1 MRSLAMS
8 LFAVVL
14 LLASCSREAATPVE
28 SVDASSAVAANA
40 PVTTAPVVV
49 DPDTGVAI
57 TGVPAGEVPM
67 TKAPRHP
74 IATAPRVPVGEL
86 PPIDDPA
93 PATRRESRS
102 GLDPYLE
109 YNKATEITVHGAING
124 FSRVPLT
131 DSRTG
136 LFVRINAGG
145 AFPYIYLGPEQW
157 LFFNGIDPKMTNTIL
172 AEGSRVGNVIMA
184 RKLVWNGYEYE
195 LRNADGVPFWTE
207 PAIAASPATP
217 DQEPV
222 HR

>member
-1 MRSLAMS
+1 
-8 LFAVVL
+8 
-14 LLASCSREAATPVE
+14 
-28 SVDASSAVAANA
+28 
-40 PVTTAPVVV
+40 
-49 DPDTGVAI
+49 
-57 TGVPAGEVPM
+57 M

-74 IATAPRVPVGEL
+74 VAAAARAPVGEL

-93 PATRRESRS
+93 APVPRREGSS
-102 GLDPYLE
+102 GFEPYLE

-124 FSRVPLT
+124 FARVPLT
-131 DSRTG
+131 DNRTG

-145 AFPYIYLGPEQW
+145 DFPYIYLGPEQW

-172 AEGSRVGNVIMA
+172 AVGSRVGNVIMA

-195 LRNADGVPFWTE
+195 LRNEDGVPFWTE

-217 DQEPV
+217 NQEPV